1 MTKQTIHESLSIRRH
16 LIGGAIIAAMLTAG
30 VGGWAATTELS
41 GAVIAPGSV
50 VVGSNV
56 KKIQHPTG
64 GVVGELLVQDGQRV
78 SAGDVVLRL
87 DDTVTR
93 ANLAIVLKEPAKRG
107 AGRAPA
113 AGREGR
119 GRSAWGSRN
128 GPRGG
133 TPGFA

>member
-41 GAVIAPGSV
+41 GAVIAPGAV
-50 VVGSNV
+50 VVDSNV

-93 ANLAIVLKEPAKRG
+93 ANLAIVLKGLDEMSAR
-107 AGRAPA
+107 RARLVGERDRAEEIVFPD
-113 AGREGR
+113 E
-119 GRSAWGSRN
+119 
-128 GPRGG
+128 
-133 TPGFA
+133 FL